1 MHTQQG
7 HPTTASHIQ
16 KQDSKLID
24 PQRIKTILSK
34 KLQSQI
40 PNP

>member
-1 MHTQQG
+1 MHPQQG

-24 PQRIKTILSK
+24 SQKIKTILSK
-34 KLQSQI
+34 KLQSKAA
-40 PNP
+40 NP